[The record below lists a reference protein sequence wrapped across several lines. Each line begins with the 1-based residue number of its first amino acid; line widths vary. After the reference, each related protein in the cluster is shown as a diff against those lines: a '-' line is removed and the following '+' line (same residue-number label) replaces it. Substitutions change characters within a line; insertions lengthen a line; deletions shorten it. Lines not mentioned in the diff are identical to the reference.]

1 MTGRAP
7 PGSALVR
14 LSISATDEEW
24 ALAAE
29 RAQRQGQSISRC
41 LVAAALADEGA
52 PEADEGGERG
62 LLEAVRRLRPLL
74 SGGNG
79 RELSRSGM
87 QERLAA
93 AFSSW
98 ACTLAASGR
107 EVELRSVLAPA
118 LGKKAA
124 ERVASALALERPGGP
139 ARSKRTGAS
148 KRGPEPSPQGSLL

>member
-14 LSISATDEEW
+14 LSISATDEDW

-29 RAQRQGQSISRC
+29 WARRQGQSISRC
-41 LVAAALADEGA
+41 LVAAAFADDGA
-52 PEADEGGERG
+52 PAAGEGGERG
-62 LLEAVRRLRPLL
+62 LLKEVRRLRPLL

-87 QERLAA
+87 QEGLAA
-93 AFSSW
+93 AFASW
-98 ACTLAASGR
+98 AGRLAASGR
-107 EVELRSVLAPA
+107 EAELRSVLASA
-118 LGKKAA
+118 LGRETA
-124 ERVASALALERPGGP
+124 ERVAAALAPEKP
-139 ARSKRTGAS
+139 ARPARPKRTGAS

>member
-1 MTGRAP
+1 MTDRAP

-41 LVAAALADEGA
+41 LVAAALADDGA
-52 PEADEGGERG
+52 PAAGEGGERG
-62 LLEAVRRLRPLL
+62 LLDAVRRLRPLL

-79 RELSRSGM
+79 RELARSGM

-93 AFSSW
+93 AFASW
-98 ACTLAASGR
+98 ACELAASGR
-107 EVELRSVLAPA
+107 EAELRSALASA
-118 LGKKAA
+118 LGREMA
-124 ERVASALALERPGGP
+124 ERVAAAFVPEKPGGP
-139 ARSKRTGAS
+139 ARPRRSGAS
-148 KRGPEPSPQGSLL
+148 KRGPEPPPQGSLF

>member
-41 LVAAALADEGA
+41 LAAAALSDEGA
-52 PEADEGGERG
+52 PEAGERG

-107 EVELRSVLAPA
+107 EAELRSVLAPA

-124 ERVASALALERPGGP
+124 ERVASALAPERPGGP
-139 ARSKRTGAS
+139 ARSKKTGAS
-148 KRGPEPSPQGSLL
+148 KRGSEPSPQGSLL